1 MPTAAKLVAAVL
13 FAVIGVWAVQ
23 VCLPLLPEATPT
35 GGLVPSAVVIGLL
48 CGWLIMGRSAGR
60 GYGTAIGT
68 GLSTGVAMAF
78 WMLVLWSLVE
88 MIERSTKMRYD
99 GPMEAVLGGLG
110 LMVEYASI
118 MIDVQ
123 VLGTLVIGSV
133 AAGIAVE
140 TAARRWR

>member
-110 LMVEYASI
+110 LMVEYAAF
-118 MIDVQ
+118 VVNTQ
-123 VLGTLVIGSV
+123 VLGVLLIGS
-133 AAGIAVE
+133 AVSGAVVE
-140 TAARRWR
+140 WSARRWS